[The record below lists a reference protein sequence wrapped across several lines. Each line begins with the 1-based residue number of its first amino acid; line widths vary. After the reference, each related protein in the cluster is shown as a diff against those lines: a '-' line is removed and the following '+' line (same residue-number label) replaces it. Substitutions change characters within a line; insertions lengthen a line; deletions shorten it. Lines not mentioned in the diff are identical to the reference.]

1 MCNAPRCPRGCY
13 FGCNDLIVSEQ
24 LYCNSKTEK
33 LWSFAETCG
42 SVSTCR
48 TKKGFSVCPPSCN
61 ECGTLGAMCT
71 WRRPGYELLPVL
83 VLLCGIATSSTFLRC
98 PYWSTK
104 THRFSGVGRA
114 SLSGLEDRHSF
125 LISTACSSRRSKALS
140 RLSNVCAPQVRI
152 FERDQDG
159 ARGCYTSHLSVY
171 KEALQ
176 KGLSWAMI
184 LEDNLM
190 LTQEPLEVQNSLAG
204 LLEWLSTSPARGTQW
219 SIVHLSLVHSAASL
233 RLRSPQDL
241 PYGQLVKV
249 ERTAPDWYGPVQIKR
264 PPGLGTTAYL
274 VSRDAMQAILDYDSR
289 RGYVAPIDDVLAEA
303 CFNLG
308 CLMLF
313 AFSDQWC
320 SQTRHE

>member
-1 MCNAPRCPRGCY
+1 
-13 FGCNDLIVSEQ
+13 
-24 LYCNSKTEK
+24 
-33 LWSFAETCG
+33 
-42 SVSTCR
+42 
-48 TKKGFSVCPPSCN
+48 
-61 ECGTLGAMCT
+61 MCT

-264 PPGLGTTAYL
+264 LPGLGTTAYL

-289 RGYVAPIDDVLAEA
+289 RGYVAPIDDVLADMFPESTYA
-303 CFNLG
+303 VFPAPLHRGRSASLINPDQE
-308 CLMLF
+308 LF
-313 AFSDQWC
+313 RSIMYEKSVFKNIENALVWTGLSSSELVWVFLASMTAWTFGVTLPVLTQLLK
-320 SQTRHE
+320 